1 MAVTSSDKVMI
12 GTALAVAIISAGVF
26 GTLAVRHIGVP
37 SGNVPRVTLASSPY
51 VAMAPDAPPVKT
63 ENWGAP
69 VAQKRGREWIYD
81 TFTPPEIFYN
91 PRSKRFTVK
100 PPSSLLDDDAQ

>member
-12 GTALAVAIISAGVF
+12 GAALALAIASAAVF

-37 SGNVPRVTLASSPY
+37 SGVVPRVTLSATPY
-51 VAMAPDAPPVKT
+51 VPTAPDAPPVKT
-63 ENWGAP
+63 ETWNAP

-100 PPSSLLDDDAQ
+100 PPSSLLDEDTK